1 MNTGWFITNALASL
15 LLPPA
20 SLLLIAG
27 FGAAIARRRR
37 KTGITLMV
45 LSALLLLALSTS
57 AGSRLLVAPLEQR
70 VLPIADPQS
79 SRVQAIVVLGGGRE
93 ADAPEDAGRDQPSPA
108 TLVRLRHGARLARLT
123 GLPLL
128 VSGGKPDR
136 DGDSEAVV
144 MARVLREDFG
154 VPVRWLEQTSDNTA
168 ENALHAALQLD
179 KEGMQRILLVTDAMH
194 MPRAMRAFAG
204 AGFYVV
210 PAPTRFRSRRPL
222 DAASF
227 FPRAAELE
235 ASSYAIH
242 EWIGLLWYRVRY
254 GFA

>member
-1 MNTGWFITNALASL
+1 MNTGWLVTNALASL
-15 LLPPA
+15 MLPPA
-20 SLLLIAG
+20 SLLLMAG
-27 FGAAIARRRR
+27 LGAVLARRRT
-37 KTGITLMV
+37 KTGIALMA
-45 LSALLLLALSTS
+45 LAALLLLAMSTA

-70 VLPIADPQS
+70 ALPIADPKG
-79 SRVQAIVVLGGGRE
+79 SRAQAIVVLGGGRE

-108 TLVRLRHGARLARLT
+108 TLARLRHGARLARLT
-123 GLPLL
+123 GLPVL

-136 DGDSEAVV
+136 GGDSEAAV

-154 VPVRWLEQTSDNTA
+154 VSVRWLEQTSDNTA

-179 KEGMQRILLVTDAMH
+179 KEGLQRILLVTDAMH

-204 AGFYVV
+204 AGFDVV
-210 PAPTRFRSRRPL
+210 PAPTSFHSRRPL
-222 DAASF
+222 DAMSF
-227 FPRAAELE
+227 FPKAAELG